1 MWRPIRRRFDVRGFG
16 TNAYTSEGVG
26 RHVVEEHDEGT
37 GQEECYVVL
46 RGRARFKLDD
56 EEVDAPAGTVVFI
69 RDSTVVR
76 GAIAEEEDTAVL
88 AVGGFVGKPFE
99 VSVWEASFA
108 AIPYTRAERWDEA
121 IPILEEGVREHPG
134 DPAALYYLARI
145 EARAGRRVDAIRHLQ
160 EALAS
165 EPEWADQARA
175 HSDFASI
182 RREPGF
188 PA

>member
-1 MWRPIRRRFDVRGFG
+1 VRGFG

-26 RHVVEEHDEGT
+26 RQIVEEHDEGT
-37 GQEECYVVL
+37 EQEECYVVL

-69 RDSTVVR
+69 GDPSVVR
-76 GAIAEEEDTAVL
+76 GAVAEEEDTAVL

-99 VSVWEASFA
+99 VSVWESSFA
-108 AIPYTRAERWDEA
+108 ALPYTQEERWDEA
-121 IPILEEGVREHPG
+121 LEILEDGLREHPG
-134 DPAALYYLARI
+134 HPAALYYLARI

-160 EALAS
+160 EALAD
-165 EPEWADQARA
+165 EPEWAARARA

>member
-16 TNAYTSEGVG
+16 ANAYTSEGVG
-26 RHVVEEHDEGT
+26 RQIVEEHDEST
-37 GQEECYVVL
+37 GQEECYVVV
-46 RGRARFKLDD
+46 RGRARFTLNG
-56 EEVDAPAGTVVFI
+56 EEVDAPAGTVVYI
-69 RDSTVVR
+69 RDSTVTR

-108 AIPYTRAERWDEA
+108 ALPFTQAERWDEA
-121 IPILEEGVREHPG
+121 LTILEDGLREHPG
-134 DPAALYYLARI
+134 HPAALYYLARI
-145 EARAGRRVDAIRHLQ
+145 EARAGRRVAAITHLQ
-160 EALAS
+160 EALRS
-165 EPEWADQARA
+165 DPEWADQARA
-175 HSDFASI
+175 HSDFAAI

>member
-26 RHVVEEHDEGT
+26 RHVVEEHDEST

-46 RGRARFKLDD
+46 RGRARFTLDG
-56 EEVDAPAGTVVFI
+56 EQVDAPRGTVVFI
-69 RDSTVVR
+69 RDSTVLR
-76 GAIAEEEDTAVL
+76 GAVAEEEDTTVL
-88 AVGGFVGKPFE
+88 AVGGFVGRPFE

-108 AIPYTRAERWDEA
+108 ALPYTRTEQWDEA
-121 IPILEEGVREHPG
+121 LAILEEGVRESGRHP
-134 DPAALYYLARI
+134 ASLYYLARI
-145 EARAGRRVDAIRHLQ
+145 EARAGRRIDALAHLR
-160 EALAS
+160 EALDH
-165 EPEWADQARA
+165 EPEWAAQARA
-175 HSDFASI
+175 HTDFAGL